1 MQAGFS
7 GGFCT
12 DVLRDLV
19 DIVHE
24 PHRVPEGIGVDILDQ
39 EGLLCAIRQTEV
51 YLIGI
56 VDVAHLDG
64 FITEIGILNA
74 EKPTDLLQFLIQIQ
88 NKTSFRVLACRKG
101 KRTMA
106 AAARQHILDYSIAS
120 WGKCQSKSR

>member
-1 MQAGFS
+1 MRPEVIPVDDVGLPVCGVVEMQAGFS

-39 EGLLCAIRQTEV
+39 EGLLCAVRQTEV
-51 YLIGI
+51 YLIGV

-74 EKPTDLLQFLIQIQ
+74 ENRQTCSNF
-88 NKTSFRVLACRKG
+88 SFK
-101 KRTMA
+101 
-106 AAARQHILDYSIAS
+106 
-120 WGKCQSKSR
+120 SKIKHPFAF